1 MLSSGLHKVMKT
13 LLILL
18 AAPWITTDA
27 NATSEVSTARLD
39 PKRVIERSESAIGRT
54 VGAYRS
60 KNFAAEIDAVRT
72 QQPGK
77 DIQVWFMDEAR
88 IGQKGRNG
96 HRWWPMGEHA
106 PGLADKRFVST
117 YLYAAVRPTTDDAI
131 ALVLPEVNAD
141 TMDIFL
147 DRVAACLAQNTHAIV
162 LLDQAG
168 WHGEKALAVPVGGAI
183 HSIKSVRIP
192 LLFLFGSGLL

>member
-1 MLSSGLHKVMKT
+1 M
-13 LLILL
+13 
-18 AAPWITTDA
+18 
-27 NATSEVSTARLD
+27 
-39 PKRVIERSESAIGRT
+39 
-54 VGAYRS
+54 
-60 KNFAAEIDAVRT
+60 RT

-96 HRWWPMGEHA
+96 HRWWPKGERA
-106 PGLADKRFVST
+106 PGLADKHFVST
-117 YLYAAVRPTTDDAI
+117 YLYAAVRPTTDDAF
-131 ALVLPEVNAD
+131 ALVLPEVNAN
-141 TMDIFL
+141 TMDVFI
-147 DRVAACLAQNTHAIV
+147 DRFAARLAQNTHAIV

-192 LLFLFGSGLL
+192 LPHELSRTQGGSRRIAL